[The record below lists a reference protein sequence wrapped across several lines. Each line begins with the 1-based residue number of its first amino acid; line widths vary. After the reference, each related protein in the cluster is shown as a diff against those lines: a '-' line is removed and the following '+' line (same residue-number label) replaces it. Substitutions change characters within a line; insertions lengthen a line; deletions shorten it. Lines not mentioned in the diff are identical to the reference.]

1 MKRVNDMMAAGWAR
15 LGPRFLPFADAAT
28 AELPLGRLLRLSMF
42 QISVGMAV
50 VLLNGVLNRVMIVE
64 LAVPTSL
71 VAAFIAL
78 PLLIAPFRVLIGF
91 RSDHHRSI
99 LGWRRVPFIWFGTLM
114 QFGGLAILP
123 FSLLILSGDTHGP
136 VAIGHIGAALAFLL
150 IGAGLHTAQ
159 TAGLALAADLAPA
172 AARPRVVALLYVM
185 LLIGM
190 VLSALVFS
198 RLLADF
204 SQLRLIQVVQG
215 AAVVTVLL
223 NILALWKQEARQ
235 PALTRPDRSIPDFG
249 RTWRAFLAGGNASRL
264 LLAIGL
270 GTMAF
275 SMQDILLEPYG
286 GEVLALGVGATTL
299 LTALLA
305 GGTLAGLALAA
316 RVLARGMHACRLA
329 ASGLVAGVAAFALVI
344 LSAPLAA
351 PGLFQLGTALIGF
364 GGGLF
369 GVGTLTMAMAL
380 ADEGGGG
387 LALGAWG
394 AVQAVAAGGG
404 IASGGGL
411 RDLVAHLAADGRLG
425 AALSGPA
432 VGYNAVYHIEIALLF
447 VTLAVIGPLASYGR
461 RMAPR
466 TRRRLELAEFP
477 SA

>member
-1 MKRVNDMMAAGWAR
+1 MKRVNDMMAAGWAK

-28 AELPLGRLLRLSMF
+28 TQLPLGRLLRLSLF

-64 LAVPTSL
+64 LAVPASW

-91 RSDHHRSI
+91 KSDHHRSI

-136 VAIGHIGAALAFLL
+136 VAVGHVGAALAFVL

-185 LLIGM
+185 LLVGM
-190 VLSALVFS
+190 VISALLFS

-215 AAVVTVLL
+215 AAVVTMLL

-235 PALTRPDRSIPDFG
+235 PALTRPDRVIPDFG
-249 RTWRAFLAGGNASRL
+249 QSWRHFLKGGNASRL
-264 LLAIGL
+264 LMAIGL

-316 RVLARGMHACRLA
+316 RVLARGMDACRLA
-329 ASGLVAGVAAFALVI
+329 ALGLVAGVAAFALVI
-344 LSAPLAA
+344 LSAPLDA
-351 PGLFQLGTALIGF
+351 PGLFRLGTALIGF

-380 ADEGGGG
+380 ADEGGSG

-404 IASGGGL
+404 IALGGGL
-411 RDLVAHLAADGRLG
+411 RDLVATLAADGRLG
-425 AALSGPA
+425 ATLSGPA
-432 VGYNAVYHIEIALLF
+432 VSYNAVYHIEIGLLF
-447 VTLAVIGPLASYGR
+447 VTLAVIGPLARYR
-461 RMAPR
+461 RELAPR
-466 TRRRLELAEFP
+466 PRRRLELAEFP